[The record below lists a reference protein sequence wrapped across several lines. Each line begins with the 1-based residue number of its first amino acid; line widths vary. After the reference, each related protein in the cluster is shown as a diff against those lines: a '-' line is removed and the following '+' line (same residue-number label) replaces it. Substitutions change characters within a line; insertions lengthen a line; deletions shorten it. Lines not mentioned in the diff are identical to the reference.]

1 MKTAIEN
8 DDACF
13 KSRRIRISRDSS
25 HRAFMRA
32 AGFVVGRTDGVVLV
46 ARRRSGRRRDGCEG
60 HQQRYVR
67 RDRRR
72 CGMNLIRTTAMTT
85 DDDGIEKPK
94 VPPPVVVVGTTSCPH
109 CVRAKKALDDAG
121 FDYEEIRVDDAPA
134 LRASS
139 SALAGFRSVPQ
150 VYVGG
155 GIYGGADDTC
165 AGIASGGFGEKYA
178 RARANGVE
186 GAPRALREAL
196 ERYEAGTLE
205 MPEEAA
211 KPASSSWLTD
221 LMTTSGKK
229 KEAAAS
235 AVDVAR
241 EMSDAKT
248 GVARR
253 ARRRFAGLTDGIF
266 GAFKTYQGTFTAKE
280 AVDWMVK
287 NGKASDASV
296 ATEIGA
302 EMVRE
307 RLIVDVDA
315 THPFVVVED
324 EAKAPLFRFQSEA
337 PALGCAPLNA
347 AKLFTG
353 EPRDAKT
360 VVEDVRR
367 RILKLYDAFL
377 SSDGRAVDYDG
388 IAASND
394 FKDFVQASEELQ
406 RVNLNALTR
415 EERMAFFINV
425 YNALVIHGTCVFGTP
440 KNTLERLDFFSK
452 VSYNIDGH
460 NYTCD
465 DIENGVLRGNRPG
478 AASIGALLGKMSL
491 SRGPFREKDPRRS
504 NVVLPMDPR
513 VHFALVCGARSCPPI
528 RVYTAENIDRELEDA
543 AYSFFESEID
553 VTVDENGV
561 ASSAAVS
568 KIVGEWYK
576 FDFGA
581 DDAERLRYAS
591 EYMREGAERDAL
603 QKALDDANAT
613 VSLTTRAYDWTLNDD
628 K

>member
-1 MKTAIEN
+1 M
-8 DDACF
+8 CF
-13 KSRRIRISRDSS
+13 STDHSGYERKNLTEHAS
-25 HRAFMRA
+25 
-32 AGFVVGRTDGVVLV
+32 TDGDRIETVSLFL
-46 ARRRSGRRRDGCEG
+46 RDAF
-60 HQQRYVR
+60 
-67 RDRRR
+67 
-72 CGMNLIRTTAMTT
+72 LLSL
-85 DDDGIEKPK
+85 PF
-94 VPPPVVVVGTTSCPH
+94 
-109 CVRAKKALDDAG
+109 G
-121 FDYEEIRVDDAPA
+121 F
-134 LRASS
+134 
-139 SALAGFRSVPQ
+139 
-150 VYVGG
+150 
-155 GIYGGADDTC
+155 
-165 AGIASGGFGEKYA
+165 SGGFGGRLLCGDA
-178 RARANGVE
+178 FGVD
-186 GAPRALREAL
+186 
-196 ERYEAGTLE
+196 AGGFFFSLLSFFFSFLL
-205 MPEEAA
+205 
-211 KPASSSWLTD
+211 SSSSASLFSLLFSLNSLGFGFGFSLSLGFGFGGFLFSLFFRQSRFFFSLLELGVSFSLSLGFRGSRGSVGGFRGSLFGGD
-221 LMTTSGKK
+221 AFCLGGLSRSFFRSFCGLFFLGFSG
-229 KEAAAS
+229 EIRLLCRGFS
-235 AVDVAR
+235 GFVFLLFLLGRFERGDVAP
-241 EMSDAKT
+241 
-248 GVARR
+248 
-253 ARRRFAGLTDGIF
+253 LLF
-266 GAFKTYQGTFTAKE
+266 GAFKTYKGTFTAKE

-287 NGKASDASV
+287 NGKATDEAV

-307 RLIVDVDA
+307 RLIADVDA

-324 EAKAPLFRFQSEA
+324 ESKAPLFRFQSEA

-377 SSDGRAVDYDG
+377 SSDGRAVDYAG
-388 IAASND
+388 IAASDD

-478 AASIGALLGKMSL
+478 AASVGALLGKISL

-528 RVYTAENIDRELEDA
+528 RVYTAENIDNELEDA

-553 VTVDENGV
+553 VTVGENGV

-581 DDAERLRYAS
+581 DEAERLRYAS

-603 QKALDDANAT
+603 RKALDDANAT
-613 VSLTTRAYDWTLNDD
+613 VSLTTRAYDWTLNDG